1 MVVWPQPSFVRK
13 NSLLHAAID
22 LGGSSGRVSVGEL
35 VDQKIV
41 LTELHRF
48 KHEPVA
54 TADGLF
60 WDWQFI
66 LEQIKIGLHKAVE
79 LGEVATVGVD
89 SWAVDYALIDAKG
102 EVLAPPHCYRDGRTD
117 GVMAKLK
124 NELGVDYIYSKTG
137 IQFIFF
143 NTMYQLFV
151 EKDSAI
157 YKSADKFLMVPD
169 LINYLL
175 CGSISTEITNASTT
189 QLLNAHTHDWD
200 WELIEKLGI
209 KKSLFAKINKPGD
222 QVGVIKGHGKLD
234 AIKVI
239 SVGSHD
245 TASAVAGAPLGEDG
259 LSAYISSGTWSL
271 VGLELAKPV
280 TDKKAMEFNITNEVG
295 VDDRIRFIKNVAGMW
310 LLEESLDYWAS
321 KGEHYTAAELAK
333 AAADLPRASVIDA
346 NDPIF
351 EKPGAMPERIA
362 MLCEKSNQ
370 QIPQSPAA
378 YARCIFDSL
387 ADAYVKVLA
396 QLQSAAGVKI
406 NAINI
411 VGGGSANRLLNQL
424 TADATG
430 LPVYAGPTEATVL
443 GSVMVQMQSVGLINS
458 LNQGRVI
465 IKNSITQEEF
475 KPKKIS

>member
-13 NSLLHAAID
+13 TSLLHAAID
-22 LGGSSGRVSVGEL
+22 LGGSSGRVTVGEL
-35 VDQKIV
+35 VNEKIV

-48 KHEPVA
+48 KHEPIQSN
-54 TADGLF
+54 DGLF

-66 LEQIKIGLHKAVE
+66 LDQIKIGLNKACEMGQVE
-79 LGEVATVGVD
+79 TLGVD
-89 SWAVDYALIDAKG
+89 SWAVDYGLLDAKG
-102 EVLAPPHCYRDGRTD
+102 ELLAPPHCYRDGRTD

-124 NELGVDYIYSKTG
+124 NELGVDYIYGKTG

-151 EKDSAI
+151 EKNSPI
-157 YKSADKFLMVPD
+157 YGRADKFLMVPD

-189 QLLNAHTHDWD
+189 QLLNVHTQDWD

-209 KKSLFAKINKPGD
+209 KKSLFAKINKPGA
-222 QVGVIKGHGKLD
+222 QVGKVAGHGKLD
-234 AIKVI
+234 SIKVI

-259 LSAYISSGTWSL
+259 LTAYISSGTWSL

-280 TDKKAMEFNITNEVG
+280 TDKKAMEFNITNEMG
-295 VDDRIRFIKNVAGMW
+295 VADRIRFIKNVAGMW

-321 KGEHYTAAELAK
+321 KGENYTAAELAK
-333 AAADLPRASVIDA
+333 AAADLPKAAVIDA

-370 QIPQSPAA
+370 QVPQSPAA

-430 LPVYAGPTEATVL
+430 VPVYAGPSEATVL
-443 GSVMVQMQSVGLINS
+443 GSILVQMQSVGLINS
-458 LNQGRVI
+458 LAQGRSI
-465 IKNSITQEEF
+465 IKNSITQEVF
-475 KPKKIS
+475 KPKK

>member
-1 MVVWPQPSFVRK
+1 M
-13 NSLLHAAID
+13 LHAAID
-22 LGGSSGRVSVGEL
+22 LGGSSGRVTVGEL
-35 VDQKIV
+35 VNEKIV

-48 KHEPVA
+48 KHEPIQSN
-54 TADGLF
+54 DGLF

-66 LEQIKIGLHKAVE
+66 LDQIKIGLNKACEMGQVE
-79 LGEVATVGVD
+79 TLGVD
-89 SWAVDYALIDAKG
+89 SWAVDYGLLDAKG
-102 EVLAPPHCYRDGRTD
+102 ELLAPPHCYRDGRTD

-124 NELGVDYIYSKTG
+124 NELGVDYIYGKTG

-151 EKDSAI
+151 EKNSSI
-157 YKSADKFLMVPD
+157 YARADKFLMVPD

-189 QLLNAHTHDWD
+189 QLLNVHTQDWD

-209 KKSLFAKINKPGD
+209 KKSLFAKINKPGE
-222 QVGVIKGHGKLD
+222 QVGKVAGHGKLD
-234 AIKVI
+234 SIKVI

-259 LSAYISSGTWSL
+259 LTAYISSGTWSL
-271 VGLELAKPV
+271 VGLELTKPV
-280 TDKKAMEFNITNEVG
+280 TDKKAMEFNITNEMG
-295 VDDRIRFIKNVAGMW
+295 VADRIRFIKNVAGMW

-321 KGEHYTAAELAK
+321 KGENYTAAELAK
-333 AAADLPRASVIDA
+333 AAADLPCTSVIDA

-362 MLCEKSNQ
+362 MLCEKNNQ
-370 QIPQSPAA
+370 PVPQSPAA

-430 LPVYAGPTEATVL
+430 LPVYAGPSEATVL
-443 GSVMVQMQSVGLINS
+443 GSILVQMQSVGLINS
-458 LNQGRVI
+458 LAQGRSI
-465 IKNSITQEEF
+465 IKNSITQEVF
-475 KPKKIS
+475 KPTKG

>member
-1 MVVWPQPSFVRK
+1 M
-13 NSLLHAAID
+13 LHAAID
-22 LGGSSGRVSVGEL
+22 LGGSSGRVTVGEL

-48 KHEPVA
+48 KHEPIQSS
-54 TADGLF
+54 DGLF

-66 LEQIKIGLHKAVE
+66 LDQIKIGLNKACEMGQVE
-79 LGEVATVGVD
+79 TLGVD
-89 SWAVDYALIDAKG
+89 SWAVDYGLLDAKG
-102 EVLAPPHCYRDGRTD
+102 ELLAPPHCYRDGRTD

-124 NELGVDYIYSKTG
+124 NELGVDYIYGKTG

-151 EKDSAI
+151 EKNSSI
-157 YKSADKFLMVPD
+157 YGRADKFLMVPD

-189 QLLNAHTHDWD
+189 QLLNVHTQDWD

-209 KKSLFAKINKPGD
+209 KKSLFAKINKPGE
-222 QVGVIKGHGKLD
+222 QVGKVAGHGKLD
-234 AIKVI
+234 SIKVI

-259 LSAYISSGTWSL
+259 LTAYISSGTWSL
-271 VGLELAKPV
+271 VGLELTKPV
-280 TDKKAMEFNITNEVG
+280 TDKKAMEFNITNEMG
-295 VDDRIRFIKNVAGMW
+295 VADRIRFIKNVAGMW

-321 KGEHYTAAELAK
+321 KGENYTAAELAK
-333 AAADLPRASVIDA
+333 AAADLPCTSVIDA

-370 QIPQSPAA
+370 PVPQSPAA

-430 LPVYAGPTEATVL
+430 LPVYAGPSEATVL
-443 GSVMVQMQSVGLINS
+443 GSILVQMQSVGLINS
-458 LNQGRVI
+458 LAQGRSI
-465 IKNSITQEEF
+465 IKNSITQEVF
-475 KPKKIS
+475 KPKK

>member
-1 MVVWPQPSFVRK
+1 
-13 NSLLHAAID
+13 LLHAAID
-22 LGGSSGRVSVGEL
+22 LGGSSGRVTVGEL
-35 VDQKIV
+35 VNEKIV

-48 KHEPVA
+48 KHEPIQSN
-54 TADGLF
+54 DGLF

-66 LEQIKIGLHKAVE
+66 LDQIKIGLNKACEMGQVE
-79 LGEVATVGVD
+79 TLGVD
-89 SWAVDYALIDAKG
+89 SWAVDYGLLDAKG
-102 EVLAPPHCYRDGRTD
+102 ELLAPPHCYRDGRTD

-124 NELGVDYIYSKTG
+124 NELGVDYIYGKTG

-151 EKDSAI
+151 EKNSSI
-157 YKSADKFLMVPD
+157 YGRADKFLMVPD

-189 QLLNAHTHDWD
+189 QLLNVHTQDWD

-209 KKSLFAKINKPGD
+209 KKSLFAKINKPGE
-222 QVGVIKGHGKLD
+222 QVGKVAGHGKLD
-234 AIKVI
+234 SIKVI

-259 LSAYISSGTWSL
+259 LTAYISSGTWSL

-280 TDKKAMEFNITNEVG
+280 TDKKAMEFNITNEMG
-295 VDDRIRFIKNVAGMW
+295 VADRIRFIKNVAGMW

-321 KGEHYTAAELAK
+321 KGENYTAAELAK
-333 AAADLPRASVIDA
+333 AAADLPKAAVIDA

-370 QIPQSPAA
+370 PVPQSPAA

-396 QLQSAAGVKI
+396 QLQSAAEVKI

-430 LPVYAGPTEATVL
+430 LPVYAGPSEATVL
-443 GSVMVQMQSVGLINS
+443 GSILVQMQSVGLINS
-458 LNQGRVI
+458 LAQGRSI
-465 IKNSITQEEF
+465 IKNSITQEVF
-475 KPKKIS
+475 KPKK

>member
-1 MVVWPQPSFVRK
+1 M
-13 NSLLHAAID
+13 LHAAID
-22 LGGSSGRVSVGEL
+22 LGGSSGRVTVGEL
-35 VDQKIV
+35 VNEKIV

-48 KHEPVA
+48 KHEPIQSN
-54 TADGLF
+54 DGLF

-66 LEQIKIGLHKAVE
+66 LDQIKIGLNKACEMGQVE
-79 LGEVATVGVD
+79 TLGVD
-89 SWAVDYALIDAKG
+89 SWAVDYGLLDAKG
-102 EVLAPPHCYRDGRTD
+102 ELLAPPHCYRDGRTD

-124 NELGVDYIYSKTG
+124 NELGVDYIYGKTG

-151 EKDSAI
+151 EKNSSI
-157 YKSADKFLMVPD
+157 YGRADKFLMVPD

-189 QLLNAHTHDWD
+189 QLLNVHTQDWD

-209 KKSLFAKINKPGD
+209 KKSLFAKINKPGE
-222 QVGVIKGHGKLD
+222 QVGQVVGHGKLD
-234 AIKVI
+234 SIKVI

-259 LSAYISSGTWSL
+259 LTAYISSGTWSL
-271 VGLELAKPV
+271 VGLELTKPV
-280 TDKKAMEFNITNEVG
+280 TDKKAMEFNITNEMG
-295 VDDRIRFIKNVAGMW
+295 VADRIRFIKNVAGMW

-333 AAADLPRASVIDA
+333 AAAELPKAAVIDA

-370 QIPQSPAA
+370 IVPQSPAA

-430 LPVYAGPTEATVL
+430 VPVYAGPSEATVL
-443 GSVMVQMQSVGLINS
+443 GSILVQMQSVGLINS
-458 LNQGRVI
+458 LAQGRSI
-465 IKNSITQEEF
+465 IKNSITQVVF
-475 KPKKIS
+475 TPKK

>member
-1 MVVWPQPSFVRK
+1 M
-13 NSLLHAAID
+13 LHAAID
-22 LGGSSGRVSVGEL
+22 LGGSSGRVTVGEL
-35 VDQKIV
+35 VNEKIV

-48 KHEPVA
+48 KHEPIQSN
-54 TADGLF
+54 DGLF

-66 LEQIKIGLHKAVE
+66 LDQIKIGLNKACEMGQVE
-79 LGEVATVGVD
+79 TLGVD
-89 SWAVDYALIDAKG
+89 SWAVDYGLLDAKG
-102 EVLAPPHCYRDGRTD
+102 ELLAPPHCYRDGRTD

-124 NELGVDYIYSKTG
+124 NELGVDYIYGKTG

-151 EKDSAI
+151 EKNSSI
-157 YKSADKFLMVPD
+157 YGRADKFLMVPD

-189 QLLNAHTHDWD
+189 QLLNVHTQDWD

-209 KKSLFAKINKPGD
+209 KKSLFAKINKPGE
-222 QVGVIKGHGKLD
+222 QVGKVAGHGKLD
-234 AIKVI
+234 SIKVI

-259 LSAYISSGTWSL
+259 LTAYISSGTWSL
-271 VGLELAKPV
+271 VGLELTKPV
-280 TDKKAMEFNITNEVG
+280 TDKKAMEFNITNEMG
-295 VDDRIRFIKNVAGMW
+295 VADRIRFIKNVAGMW

-321 KGEHYTAAELAK
+321 KGENYTAAELAK
-333 AAADLPRASVIDA
+333 AAADLPCTSVIDA

-370 QIPQSPAA
+370 QVPQSPAA

-396 QLQSAAGVKI
+396 QLQSAAEVKI

-430 LPVYAGPTEATVL
+430 LPVYAGPSEATVL
-443 GSVMVQMQSVGLINS
+443 GSILVQMQSVGLINS
-458 LNQGRVI
+458 LAQGRSI
-465 IKNSITQEEF
+465 IKNSITQEVF
-475 KPKKIS
+475 KPKK

>member
-1 MVVWPQPSFVRK
+1 
-13 NSLLHAAID
+13 LLHAAID
-22 LGGSSGRVSVGEL
+22 LGGSSGRVTVGEL

-89 SWAVDYALIDAKG
+89 SWAVDYALIDSKG

-222 QVGVIKGHGKLD
+222 QVGQIKGHGKLD

-458 LNQGRVI
+458 LNQGRAI

>member
-1 MVVWPQPSFVRK
+1 M
-13 NSLLHAAID
+13 LHAAID
-22 LGGSSGRVSVGEL
+22 LGGSSGRVTVGEL
-35 VDQKIV
+35 VNEKIV

-48 KHEPVA
+48 KHEPIQSN
-54 TADGLF
+54 DGLF

-66 LEQIKIGLHKAVE
+66 LDQIKIGLNKACEMGQVE
-79 LGEVATVGVD
+79 TLGVD
-89 SWAVDYALIDAKG
+89 SWAVDYGLLDAKG
-102 EVLAPPHCYRDGRTD
+102 ELLAPPHCYRDGRTD

-124 NELGVDYIYSKTG
+124 NELGVDYIYGKTG

-151 EKDSAI
+151 EKNSSI
-157 YKSADKFLMVPD
+157 YGRADKFLMVPD

-189 QLLNAHTHDWD
+189 QLLNVHTQDWD

-209 KKSLFAKINKPGD
+209 KKSLFAKINKPGE
-222 QVGVIKGHGKLD
+222 QVGKVAGHGKLD
-234 AIKVI
+234 SIKVI

-259 LSAYISSGTWSL
+259 LTAYISSGTWSL
-271 VGLELAKPV
+271 VGLELTKPV
-280 TDKKAMEFNITNEVG
+280 TDKKAMEFNITNEMG
-295 VDDRIRFIKNVAGMW
+295 VADRIRFIKNVAGMW

-321 KGEHYTAAELAK
+321 KGENYTAAELAK
-333 AAADLPRASVIDA
+333 AAADLPKAAVIDA

-370 QIPQSPAA
+370 QVPQSPAA

-430 LPVYAGPTEATVL
+430 VPVYAGPSEATVL
-443 GSVMVQMQSVGLINS
+443 GSILVQMQSVGLINS
-458 LNQGRVI
+458 LAQGRSI
-465 IKNSITQEEF
+465 IKNSITQEVF
-475 KPKKIS
+475 KPTKG

>member
-1 MVVWPQPSFVRK
+1 M
-13 NSLLHAAID
+13 LHAAID
-22 LGGSSGRVSVGEL
+22 LGGSSGRVTVGEL
-35 VDQKIV
+35 VNEKIV

-48 KHEPVA
+48 KHEPIQSN
-54 TADGLF
+54 DGLF

-66 LEQIKIGLHKAVE
+66 LDQIKIGLNKACEMGQVE
-79 LGEVATVGVD
+79 TLGVD
-89 SWAVDYALIDAKG
+89 SWAVDYGLLDAKG
-102 EVLAPPHCYRDGRTD
+102 ELLAPPHCYRDGRTD

-124 NELGVDYIYSKTG
+124 NELGVDYIYGKTG

-151 EKDSAI
+151 EKNSSI
-157 YKSADKFLMVPD
+157 YGRADKFLMVPD

-189 QLLNAHTHDWD
+189 QLLNVHTQDWD

-209 KKSLFAKINKPGD
+209 KKSLFAKINKPGE
-222 QVGVIKGHGKLD
+222 QVGKVAGHGKLD
-234 AIKVI
+234 SIKVI

-259 LSAYISSGTWSL
+259 LTAYISSGTWSL
-271 VGLELAKPV
+271 VGLELTKPV
-280 TDKKAMEFNITNEVG
+280 TDKKAMEFNITNEMG
-295 VDDRIRFIKNVAGMW
+295 VADRIRFIKNVAGMW

-321 KGEHYTAAELAK
+321 KGENYTAAELAK
-333 AAADLPRASVIDA
+333 AAADLPCTSVIDA

-370 QIPQSPAA
+370 PFPQSPAA

-430 LPVYAGPTEATVL
+430 VPVYAGPSEATVL
-443 GSVMVQMQSVGLINS
+443 GSILVQMQSVGLINS
-458 LNQGRVI
+458 LAQGRSI
-465 IKNSITQEEF
+465 IKNSITQEVF
-475 KPKKIS
+475 KPKK